1 MATSA
6 TSSATASI
14 VSSLGGGSGINMA
27 ELASN
32 LAVAQFA
39 NRTDRLAAK
48 SETLDKQISAA
59 SNLKSMLLGLTT
71 SFADRLRSG
80 DLSPQPQIA
89 NGAIAR
95 LSLSGTTPPS
105 GSYALEVGSL
115 ATGQVLASPAFASSA
130 APVGSGTLRLRF
142 GTVGAGTFSEDTAR
156 APVEIAIPAGATLA
170 DAASAINASGSGVT
184 AYVAQTGTGAK
195 LVLKGAEGAANGF
208 VLEAEETPG
217 DPGLAA
223 LAWQPATGDPARLT
237 APAANAAFTIDGVAM
252 TSTTNRIDD
261 AVPGLSITL
270 TGSNTGAPTQITFAD
285 ASASIGSVMQDLT
298 SALNEIAG
306 ELATLTKPPSGE
318 LARDSGAIALKR
330 ALSSLAGTVVMP
342 NAPAGAPRTLAD
354 LGLSTQR
361 DGTFAL
367 EGKRLSATLAAAPKA
382 AAAMFTTGFY
392 GVYATIDSVA
402 RAASKTT
409 SPSSLGA
416 SISRYGAQKT
426 QATSDLAKL
435 SEQQEKLRTQLVARF
450 AATDSR
456 VGASKATLSF
466 LQNQIDA
473 WNAPRD

>member
-1 MATSA
+1 MATSV

-27 ELASN
+27 ELANN

-39 NRTDRLAAK
+39 NRTDRLTTR

-59 SNLKSMLLGLTT
+59 SNLKSMLLSLTT
-71 SFADRLRSG
+71 SFGDRLRSG

-89 NGAIAR
+89 NSSIAR
-95 LSLSGTTPPS
+95 LALSGTTTPS
-105 GSYALEVGSL
+105 GSYALEVSTL
-115 ATGQVLASPAFASSA
+115 ASGQVLASPAFASSA

-142 GTVGAGTFSEDTAR
+142 GTVSGGAFGEDAGRT
-156 APVEIAIPAGATLA
+156 PVDITIPAGATLA

-184 AYVAQTGTGAK
+184 AYVAQTGAGAK

-208 VLEAEETPG
+208 VLEAQEAAG

-223 LAWQPATGDPARLT
+223 LAWEPAAGDPARLAT
-237 APAANAAFTIDGVAM
+237 SATNAAFSIDGVAM
-252 TSTTNRIDD
+252 TSTSNRIDD

-270 TGSNTGAPTQITFAD
+270 TGSNAGAPTQITFAD
-285 ASASIGSVMQDLT
+285 ASASIASVMQDLT

-342 NAPAGAPRTLAD
+342 NAPDGAPRTLAD

-361 DGTFAL
+361 DGTFML
-367 EGKRLSATLAAAPKA
+367 DGKRLSATLATAPKA

-392 GVYATIDSVA
+392 GVYATIDGVA

-426 QATSDLAKL
+426 QAASDLAKL
-435 SEQQEKLRTQLVARF
+435 TEQQEKLRTQLVARF

-466 LQNQIDA
+466 LQNQIDT
-473 WNAPRD
+473 WNASKN